1 MRRGAELLTFVL
13 LAFGGCEGEP
23 RAPIDVRVEFK
34 NTGSEEITTFEVEC
48 DPAGGAS
55 PVCVEIERAPE
66 LYFPEPGLVCSLPV
80 PYVYL
85 TIWGTYGGEELQE
98 TLTCLEADRRA
109 IEAWSRLLGYEPP
122 SFER

>member
-1 MRRGAELLTFVL
+1 MRHGGELLTFVL

-23 RAPIDVRVEFK
+23 GGPLDVSVEFRM
-34 NTGSEEITTFEVEC
+34 TGSQEVTTFDVEC
-48 DPAGGAS
+48 DPGGEVS

-66 LYFPEPGLVCSLPV
+66 LYFPKPGLVCSLPV

-85 TIWGTYGGEELQE
+85 TVRGTYGGEELQQ
-98 TLTCLEADRRA
+98 TLTCLGADWRA

-122 SFER
+122 PFE